1 MTCPA
6 CGNALAS
13 GHERCAFCGA
23 LVAPSAEGALA
34 PDHAS
39 VTPPGRG
46 RADTLREMGGLRK
59 RERSWKD
66 EVNDRVRSRRQ
77 RSKGEAAELPLFA
90 EAPSPRRLG
99 RSFEPDRPGP
109 NPGGSRSRPIAPR
122 PVERDTQPLD
132 TLTPIEAPRN
142 VEGRADDAAL
152 NATDLTTCLEPGAR
166 G

>member
-23 LVAPSAEGALA
+23 LVAPAAAGALA

-46 RADTLREMGGLRK
+46 RAEGLREIGSLRK

-66 EVNDRVRSRRQ
+66 EVNDRMRNRRQ
-77 RSKGEAAELPLFA
+77 RGKAGAEPAELPLFDGPRPRDDS
-90 EAPSPRRLG
+90 EAFARGSKSTPEEAVSRPEPIDRNPPSPSRDTRP
-99 RSFEPDRPGP
+99 FE
-109 NPGGSRSRPIAPR
+109 GGSRSVVGIPE
-122 PVERDTQPLD
+122 VEIP
-132 TLTPIEAPRN
+132 ES
-142 VEGRADDAAL
+142 VDDGL
-152 NATDLTTCLEPGAR
+152 FQVLRID
-166 G
+166 